1 MSECW
6 PEGLIQVYTGNGKG
20 KTTAALGLALRA
32 SGGGFRVGFIQFMK
46 GTLDCGEHKFV
57 KRFPAFEIIQPAKTS
72 YWDQPAADR
81 LADARRALELSQHA
95 LASGKYDMVIL
106 DEIMSAFHYELLA
119 LDDVISLI
127 KSKPAQ
133 LELVLTGRGA
143 PPEVIELAD
152 LVTEMREIKHPYE
165 RGIPARR
172 GVEF

>member
-1 MSECW
+1 MSECR

-32 SGGGFRVGFIQFMK
+32 SGGGFRVCFIQFMK

-81 LADARRALELSQHA
+81 LEDAARALELSRQA
-95 LASGKYDMVIL
+95 VSSGKYDMVIL
-106 DEIMSAFHYELLA
+106 DEMMTAYHSGLLA
-119 LDDVISLI
+119 LDDVVGLI
-127 KSKPAQ
+127 KVKPAQ

-152 LVTEMREIKHPYE
+152 LVTEMREIKHPFA